1 MNENRLEFLKD
12 EMDLKSKEIAKLLNV
27 SESTYSEWEHNK
39 IPIPTKRMIE
49 LADFYK
55 VNIDYILKLT
65 IRRLEI
71 TKAANLNLKEIG
83 QRLLMIR
90 KELNYSLRELGNI
103 LNCSFSALASYENE
117 ENRNKEINH
126 GNLIALADFYEVSI
140 DYLFCRTENREQI
153 NTPLMELHLNDEMV
167 ALLKS
172 GRINNR
178 LLCEI
183 ATNDKFE
190 QLMTD
195 TEIYIDGHATSTFRT
210 LYESLE
216 EQRQTIIQKYKQ
228 AENDFYSKT
237 ILAAE
242 VKEENFFC
250 HVTHKT
256 WDAILHDIRKAH
268 EHDIDSTPDYSLA
281 KKMALEIR
289 KAIQSSGDYLGKV
302 WAVIFNMLGIDF
314 YKLPPDEQKILK
326 RILSKSPNIKNSPFN
341 FRRKRK

>member
-1 MNENRLEFLKD
+1 MLRATTIQERLWELRKD
-12 EMDLKSKEIAKLLNV
+12 KGLNL
-27 SESTYSEWEHNK
+27 E
-39 IPIPTKRMIE
+39 E
-49 LADFYK
+49 LAQQTGISK
-55 VNIDYILKLT
+55 
-65 IRRLEI
+65 
-71 TKAANLNLKEIG
+71 
-83 QRLLMIR
+83 
-90 KELNYSLRELGNI
+90 
-103 LNCSFSALASYENE
+103 SALASYEAND
-117 ENRNKEINH
+117 NKEINH
-126 GNLIALADFYEVSI
+126 GNLITLADFYEVSL

-228 AENDFYSKT
+228 AEDDFYSKT

-242 VKEENFFC
+242 VKEEDFFC

-268 EHDIDSTPDYSLA
+268 EHDMTVRRITLPQ
-281 KKMALEIR
+281 R
-289 KAIQSSGDYLGKV
+289 KWRWIFGK
-302 WAVIFNMLGIDF
+302 
-314 YKLPPDEQKILK
+314 
-326 RILSKSPNIKNSPFN
+326 PFN
-341 FRRKRK
+341 PPGIISERCGRSFSICSALISTSCRRMNRRY

>member
-1 MNENRLEFLKD
+1 MLRATTIQERLWELRKD
-12 EMDLKSKEIAKLLNV
+12 KGLNL
-27 SESTYSEWEHNK
+27 E
-39 IPIPTKRMIE
+39 E
-49 LADFYK
+49 LS
-55 VNIDYILKLT
+55 KLT
-65 IRRLEI
+65 GIS
-71 TKAANLNLKEIG
+71 K
-83 QRLLMIR
+83 
-90 KELNYSLRELGNI
+90 
-103 LNCSFSALASYENE
+103 SALASYEANDY
-117 ENRNKEINH
+117 KEINH
-126 GNLIALADFYEVSI
+126 GNLVTLADFYQVSV
-140 DYLFCRTENREQI
+140 DYLLCRTENREQA
-153 NTPLMELHLNDEMV
+153 NTPLMELHLTDEMV

-190 QLMTD
+190 QLMT
-195 TEIYIDGHATSTFRT
+195 E
-210 LYESLE
+210 
-216 EQRQTIIQKYKQ
+216 
-228 AENDFYSKT
+228 
-237 ILAAE
+237 E
-242 VKEENFFC
+242 VKEEDFFC

-314 YKLPPDEQKILK
+314 YKLTPDEQKILK
-326 RILSKSPNIKNSPFN
+326 KILSKSPSIKNSPFN

>member
-1 MNENRLEFLKD
+1 MKGATSIQERLWELRKD
-12 EMDLKSKEIAKLLNV
+12 KGLNL
-27 SESTYSEWEHNK
+27 E
-39 IPIPTKRMIE
+39 E
-49 LADFYK
+49 LS
-55 VNIDYILKLT
+55 KLT
-65 IRRLEI
+65 GIS
-71 TKAANLNLKEIG
+71 K
-83 QRLLMIR
+83 
-90 KELNYSLRELGNI
+90 
-103 LNCSFSALASYENE
+103 SALGSYEKE
-117 ENRNKEINH
+117 DFKEINH
-126 GNLIALADFYEVSI
+126 GNLITLADFYGVSV
-140 DYLFCRTENREQI
+140 DYLLCRIENREQI

-195 TEIYIDGHATSTFRT
+195 TEIYIDGHATATFRT
-210 LYESLE
+210 IYESLE
-216 EQRQTIIQKYKQ
+216 EQRRTIVQKYKS
-228 AENDFYSKT
+228 ADRNFYSQT

-242 VKEENFFC
+242 VKEEDFFC

-314 YKLPPDEQKILK
+314 YKLPPNEQKLLRK
-326 RILSKSPNIKNSPFN
+326 ILSKSSTIKNSPLN
-341 FRRKRK
+341 FRRKK

>member
-1 MNENRLEFLKD
+1 
-12 EMDLKSKEIAKLLNV
+12 
-27 SESTYSEWEHNK
+27 
-39 IPIPTKRMIE
+39 
-49 LADFYK
+49 
-55 VNIDYILKLT
+55 
-65 IRRLEI
+65 
-71 TKAANLNLKEIG
+71 
-83 QRLLMIR
+83 
-90 KELNYSLRELGNI
+90 
-103 LNCSFSALASYENE
+103 
-117 ENRNKEINH
+117 
-126 GNLIALADFYEVSI
+126 
-140 DYLFCRTENREQI
+140 
-153 NTPLMELHLNDEMV
+153 
-167 ALLKS
+167 
-172 GRINNR
+172 
-178 LLCEI
+178 
-183 ATNDKFE
+183 
-190 QLMTD
+190 MTD

-216 EQRQTIIQKYKQ
+216 EQRQIIIQKYKQ
-228 AENDFYSKT
+228 ADKDFYSKT

-242 VKEENFFC
+242 VKEEDFFC

-326 RILSKSPNIKNSPFN
+326 KILAKSPNIKNSPFN

>member
-1 MNENRLEFLKD
+1 M
-12 EMDLKSKEIAKLLNV
+12 
-27 SESTYSEWEHNK
+27 
-39 IPIPTKRMIE
+39 
-49 LADFYK
+49 
-55 VNIDYILKLT
+55 
-65 IRRLEI
+65 
-71 TKAANLNLKEIG
+71 
-83 QRLLMIR
+83 
-90 KELNYSLRELGNI
+90 
-103 LNCSFSALASYENE
+103 
-117 ENRNKEINH
+117 
-126 GNLIALADFYEVSI
+126 
-140 DYLFCRTENREQI
+140 
-153 NTPLMELHLNDEMV
+153 

-216 EQRQTIIQKYKQ
+216 EQRQIIVQKYKQ
-228 AENDFYSKT
+228 ADKDFYSKT

-268 EHDIDSTPDYSLA
+268 EHDIDSTPDTPLQRRWLWKSERL
-281 KKMALEIR
+281 
-289 KAIQSSGDYLGKV
+289 
-302 WAVIFNMLGIDF
+302 FNLPGIISERCGRSF
-314 YKLPPDEQKILK
+314 SICSVLTFT
-326 RILSKSPNIKNSPFN
+326 SC
-341 FRRKRK
+341 RRMNRRY

>member
-1 MNENRLEFLKD
+1 MNFDYIKEAEPSTDDLRQLYDSLYQNLEKAEELYWTKPQRCGMMLRKATEKICRIYNGYYEINFPESATLEEYLCYTGDDDHNAMVSRFLSVVRKEQRDRLEWLRVWGD
-12 EMDLKSKEIAKLLNV
+12 ECVFMEENPDQIRHNADKLYLNV
-27 SESTYSEWEHNK
+27 KKMMVYMMEATKEMCTRIDHMENLQGRSFADDILPGYQSEE
-39 IPIPTKRMIE
+39 E
-49 LADFYK
+49 LEA
-55 VNIDYILKLT
+55 
-65 IRRLEI
+65 
-71 TKAANLNLKEIG
+71 
-83 QRLLMIR
+83 
-90 KELNYSLRELGNI
+90 
-103 LNCSFSALASYENE
+103 
-117 ENRNKEINH
+117 
-126 GNLIALADFYEVSI
+126 
-140 DYLFCRTENREQI
+140 
-153 NTPLMELHLNDEMV
+153 
-167 ALLKS
+167 
-172 GRINNR
+172 
-178 LLCEI
+178 
-183 ATNDKFE
+183 
-190 QLMTD
+190 
-195 TEIYIDGHATSTFRT
+195 
-210 LYESLE
+210 LE

-242 VKEENFFC
+242 VKEEDFFC

>member
-1 MNENRLEFLKD
+1 MLRATTIQERLWELRKD
-12 EMDLKSKEIAKLLNV
+12 KGLNL
-27 SESTYSEWEHNK
+27 E
-39 IPIPTKRMIE
+39 E
-49 LADFYK
+49 LAQQTGISK
-55 VNIDYILKLT
+55 
-65 IRRLEI
+65 
-71 TKAANLNLKEIG
+71 
-83 QRLLMIR
+83 
-90 KELNYSLRELGNI
+90 
-103 LNCSFSALASYENE
+103 SALASYEAND
-117 ENRNKEINH
+117 NKEINH
-126 GNLIALADFYEVSI
+126 GNLITLADFYEVSL

-216 EQRQTIIQKYKQ
+216 EQRQIIVQKYKQ
-228 AENDFYSKT
+228 ADKDFYSKT

-242 VKEENFFC
+242 VKEEDFFC

-326 RILSKSPNIKNSPFN
+326 KILSKSPNIKNSPFN

>member
-1 MNENRLEFLKD
+1 MKSRLSIQERLKD
-12 EMDLKSKEIAKLLNV
+12 LRVERGLKLE
-27 SESTYSEWEHNK
+27 
-39 IPIPTKRMIE
+39 E
-49 LADFYK
+49 LAE
-55 VNIDYILKLT
+55 LT
-65 IRRLEI
+65 GIS
-71 TKAANLNLKEIG
+71 K
-83 QRLLMIR
+83 
-90 KELNYSLRELGNI
+90 
-103 LNCSFSALASYENE
+103 SALGSYEADDY
-117 ENRNKEINH
+117 KEINH
-126 GNLIALADFYEVSI
+126 GSLVKLADFYQVSL
-140 DYLFCRTENREQI
+140 DYLFGRTENRGQV
-153 NTPLMELHLNDEMV
+153 NTPLSELHLDDKAVE
-167 ALLKS
+167 LLKS
-172 GRINNR
+172 DRINNR

-216 EQRQTIIQKYKQ
+216 EQRQIIVQKYKQ
-228 AENDFYSKT
+228 ADKDFYSKT

-256 WDAILHDIRKAH
+256 WDTILHDIRKAH

>member
-1 MNENRLEFLKD
+1 MLRATTIQERLWELRKD
-12 EMDLKSKEIAKLLNV
+12 KGLNL
-27 SESTYSEWEHNK
+27 E
-39 IPIPTKRMIE
+39 E
-49 LADFYK
+49 LS
-55 VNIDYILKLT
+55 KLT
-65 IRRLEI
+65 GIS
-71 TKAANLNLKEIG
+71 K
-83 QRLLMIR
+83 
-90 KELNYSLRELGNI
+90 
-103 LNCSFSALASYENE
+103 SALASYEANDY
-117 ENRNKEINH
+117 KEINQ
-126 GNLIALADFYEVSI
+126 GNLVTLADFYQVSV
-140 DYLFCRTENREQI
+140 DYLLCRTENREQA
-153 NTPLMELHLNDEMV
+153 NTPLMELHLTDEMV

-216 EQRQTIIQKYKQ
+216 EQRHIIVQKYKQ
-228 AENDFYSKT
+228 ADKDFYSKT

-326 RILSKSPNIKNSPFN
+326 KILSKSPNIKNSPFN
-341 FRRKRK
+341 FRRKKK

>member
-1 MNENRLEFLKD
+1 MLKATTIQERLWELRKD
-12 EMDLKSKEIAKLLNV
+12 KGLNL
-27 SESTYSEWEHNK
+27 E
-39 IPIPTKRMIE
+39 E
-49 LADFYK
+49 LAQQTGISK
-55 VNIDYILKLT
+55 
-65 IRRLEI
+65 
-71 TKAANLNLKEIG
+71 
-83 QRLLMIR
+83 
-90 KELNYSLRELGNI
+90 
-103 LNCSFSALASYENE
+103 SALASYEAND
-117 ENRNKEINH
+117 NKESTT
-126 GNLIALADFYEVSI
+126 GNLVTLADFDEVSL

-210 LYESLE
+210 LYETSGRTAADHHPE
-216 EQRQTIIQKYKQ
+216 IQ
-228 AENDFYSKT
+228 AGENDFYSKT

-242 VKEENFFC
+242 VKEEDFFC

-268 EHDIDSTPDYSLA
+268 EHDIDSTPDYSAA
-281 KKMALEIR
+281 KKVAMDIR
-289 KAIQSSGDYLGKV
+289 KAIQSSGIIWERCGRSFSIRSALT
-302 WAVIFNMLGIDF
+302 FT
-314 YKLPPDEQKILK
+314 
-326 RILSKSPNIKNSPFN
+326 SC
-341 FRRKRK
+341 RRMNRR